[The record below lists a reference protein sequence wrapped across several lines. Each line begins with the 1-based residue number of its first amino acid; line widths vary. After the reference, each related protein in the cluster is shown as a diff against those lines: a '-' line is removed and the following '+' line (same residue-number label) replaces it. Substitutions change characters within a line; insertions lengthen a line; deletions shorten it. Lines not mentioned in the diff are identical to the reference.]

1 MDTYI
6 IVIAIMLVLL
16 GFLVKSFP
24 MLIAGYNT
32 MSHKERAQVDIRGLS
47 SFMRNVFVIM
57 GLTILAG
64 TLLFERLGVSMVAH
78 AILPLA
84 IVGGVIILLISG
96 QRFNHNA
103 SSTLSGLRLGIGITA
118 GATIAIVVSII
129 VWGLIP
135 FRVDVNTHNLK
146 IRGMYGVE
154 LYYQGMQSVD
164 LTEKLPIPLLR
175 TNGFSLGGINKG
187 YFRLDG
193 EGEGRLYLMS
203 PNPPFIQITDHKNR
217 RVIINFKD
225 SEETT
230 RLYHQLLDILQKQN
244 RP

>member
-1 MDTYI
+1 
-6 IVIAIMLVLL
+6 
-16 GFLVKSFP
+16 

-32 MSHKERAQVDIRGLS
+32 MSHKERAQVDIKGFS

-57 GLTILAG
+57 GLTILVG
-64 TLLFERLGVSMVAH
+64 TYLFERLGISMVAQ

-96 QRFNHNA
+96 QRFNHNVSNT
-103 SSTLSGLRLGIGITA
+103 SSRRRLGIGITA
-118 GATIAIVVSII
+118 GTIIAIVLAII

-135 FRVDVNTHNLK
+135 FRVDVNTQNLR

-154 LYYQGMQSVD
+154 LYYQGMQSVE
-164 LTEKLPIPLLR
+164 LTEDMPTVILR

-187 YFRLDG
+187 YFKLDG
-193 EGEGRLYLMS
+193 IGEGRLYLMS
-203 PNPPFIQITDHKNR
+203 PNPPYIQITDHKNR

-230 RLYHQLLDILQKQN
+230 RLYHQLTEKLQKQN